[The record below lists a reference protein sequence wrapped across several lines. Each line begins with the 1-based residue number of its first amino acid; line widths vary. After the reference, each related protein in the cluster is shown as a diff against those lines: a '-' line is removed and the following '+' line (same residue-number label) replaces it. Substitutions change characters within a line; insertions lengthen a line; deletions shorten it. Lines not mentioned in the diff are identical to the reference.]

1 MQVTSLGFR
10 TDLALRVLEGAE
22 ITDRGDYTVV
32 RSPDNPTFWWGNFL
46 LLAGWPEPGTGDG
59 WLARFAAEFPQA
71 EHLALGVDA
80 GHEPAQVPPEFLA
93 AGLEFERAT
102 VLSCAAVQPPPR
114 QNTEAEIRRLES
126 DDDWEQ
132 SRDLGIRCYGYGG
145 PYLDRR
151 ARARRR
157 LTQLGRAAW
166 FGAFTDGRLLS
177 QLGVCDTGGGLARYQ
192 DVETDPGA
200 RRRGLAGTLVW
211 RAGVFAAGAF
221 GAGTLVIVADPAE
234 EAIRVY
240 RACGF
245 ADAQGQFSFERGPT
259 G

>member
-1 MQVTSLGFR
+1 MRVTSLGFR

-151 ARARRR
+151 ARGPRRR
-157 LTQLGRAAW
+157 TPSGRAALVLA
-166 FGAFTDGRLLS
+166 GPTRRLLPP
-177 QLGVCDTGGGLARYQ
+177 L
-192 DVETDPGA
+192 
-200 RRRGLAGTLVW
+200 
-211 RAGVFAAGAF
+211 
-221 GAGTLVIVADPAE
+221 PA
-234 EAIRVY
+234 
-240 RACGF
+240 
-245 ADAQGQFSFERGPT
+245 
-259 G
+259 

>member
-1 MQVTSLGFR
+1 MRVTSLGFR

-126 DDDWEQ
+126 GDDWEQ

-145 PYLDRR
+145 CYLDPRAQGRGGPAPAGGGGRFRGVSRGRPPAPRR
-151 ARARRR
+151 A
-157 LTQLGRAAW
+157 
-166 FGAFTDGRLLS
+166 
-177 QLGVCDTGGGLARYQ
+177 
-192 DVETDPGA
+192 
-200 RRRGLAGTLVW
+200 
-211 RAGVFAAGAF
+211 
-221 GAGTLVIVADPAE
+221 
-234 EAIRVY
+234 
-240 RACGF
+240 
-245 ADAQGQFSFERGPT
+245 
-259 G
+259 